1 MTCEDEQAFLD
12 RHFETLQHVSEIP
25 SRKGT
30 GAQSTR
36 PSVVGPIGES
46 VLDMSRTDD
55 RRKEDLKISTSSST
69 TMNAP
74 NATATSNAI
83 PPIDTNVAG
92 LPNAAGGGAGG
103 PSHEVLANFFQSLLS
118 KKASSGG
125 SSPTTTSLLSG
136 GLGGREEVSNTA
148 TNTTSASSGTTRR
161 PTVSR
166 KDVHKELDRMRQ
178 FVNKQ

>member
-1 MTCEDEQAFLD
+1 M
-12 RHFETLQHVSEIP
+12 
-25 SRKGT
+25 
-30 GAQSTR
+30 
-36 PSVVGPIGES
+36 
-46 VLDMSRTDD
+46 
-55 RRKEDLKISTSSST
+55 KISTSAST
-69 TMNAP
+69 TMNVPAV
-74 NATATSNAI
+74 TASSAI
-83 PPIDTNVAG
+83 PPIDTNVNNAG
-92 LPNAAGGGAGG
+92 LPNQAGG

-136 GLGGREEVSNTA
+136 GLGSREEPSNT
-148 TNTTSASSGTTRR
+148 TTINTTSASSGTTRR